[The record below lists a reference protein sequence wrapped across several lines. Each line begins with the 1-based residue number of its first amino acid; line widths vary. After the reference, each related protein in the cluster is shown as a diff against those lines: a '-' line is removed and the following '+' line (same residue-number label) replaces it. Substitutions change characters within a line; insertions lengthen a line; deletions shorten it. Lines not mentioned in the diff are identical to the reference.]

1 MFLQCSDN
9 NRASTVLNLFDNA
22 GIAGSSHTIAK
33 EMFEDFR
40 EVRSQKY
47 LHLLNKLGSQWQ
59 QNCGTSKEPREV

>member
-1 MFLQCSDN
+1 MM
-9 NRASTVLNLFDNA
+9 R
-22 GIAGSSHTIAK
+22 IAGSSHTIAK
-33 EMFEDFR
+33 EMFEDLR